1 MTLSAEGFSS
11 EADYRANPRIE
22 VPGKTTRGFL
32 PGPIRPGEWAAELGV
47 GAVIPKSD
55 GDADGKVAWRVE
67 IEFADD
73 PAFADEPYQPT
84 PYNRNPVRTTPG
96 WYSGDFHVH
105 AEHSAYGNATMIDSF
120 NYAFTPVSKGGGGL
134 DFITLSD
141 YVSGSAWGEI
151 GKFQPWFPH
160 NLIIPSAE
168 IITYKGHTNNH
179 GSLHFVDYRTGPI
192 YELQPDGTVKQI
204 RGTRDP
210 RQIFDEVHRFG
221 GWTQINHPT
230 IFPPVDAAAAA
241 LCRGCFWE
249 YTSTQTDYSQV
260 DAFEVATGPAD
271 IAGTQNPFTI
281 SAIARY
287 EQLLTVGYK
296 IAAVGSSDSHKAGD
310 ASGVLDAPIGEARTV
325 VRARNLSMH
334 GIRCGV
340 LNRHT
345 YAKVS
350 GAIAP
355 DIRFVAR
362 PLGANSSQRAII
374 GDTIHALGRQLQG
387 ARAGRERR
395 PAVDRQ
401 GRRDRRDGAGHQQ
414 RLRLPLPG
422 QRERP
427 LAAPGDERIADPGR
441 LDTDLDRAR
450 LERCRARALPLDRLG
465 RHRPDG
471 HAVGDDQQQR
481 QAGRPAHECAR
492 LAAAASPAQR
502 KAGQDRHHDQQQEPA
517 VRDRVADADPA
528 GVGVREVLLRGDP
541 LGADAHD
548 QVGRD
553 PADQQRAEGEP
564 QGRGAVVRAQRHDQ
578 HDRRR
583 RQQRDED
590 HRAQHVE
597 EQREVPGVWADG
609 GEAHAP
615 GLKIITKSRASTA
628 IVMTA
633 YSGRA
638 RSPSPAS
645 YASPRRTPV
654 AAAITQS
661 TSAVRIHPSPML

>member
-1 MTLSAEGFSS
+1 VLRPALVALLLLVPAASAQAAPLTTPCGGRAITPDKVITGEFGTDLNKTYVMVPFDVPTGTTAVRVKYCWDRPESGTQRHTIDLGLYEPRKPGDSVWGEREFRGWGGSSHPDVTLSAEGFSS
-11 EADYRANPRIE
+11 EADYRASPRIE
-22 VPGKTTRGFL
+22 VPGKTTRGFV
-32 PGPIRPGEWAAELGV
+32 PGAIRPGEWAAELGV

-73 PAFADEPYQPT
+73 PAFADEPYRPT

-141 YVSGSAWGEI
+141 YVTTSAWGEI

-192 YELQPDGTVKQI
+192 YELQPDGSVKQI

-210 RQIFDEVHRFG
+210 RQIFDEVHRFS

-374 GDTIHALGRQLQG
+374 GDTIHASGASFKARVLGGNGDQLLIVKNGVTAATVPVTGNDFVYRFQG
-387 ARAGRERR
+387 NGSGRW
-395 PAVDRQ
+395 
-401 GRRDRRDGAGHQQ
+401 
-414 RLRLPLPG
+414 RLQVMNGSLIQDVSTPIWIEPG
-422 QRERP
+422 SSGVVR
-427 LAAPGDERIADPGR
+427 
-441 LDTDLDRAR
+441 
-450 LERCRARALPLDRLG
+450 ERCR
-465 RHRPDG
+465 
-471 HAVGDDQQQR
+471 
-481 QAGRPAHECAR
+481 
-492 LAAAASPAQR
+492 
-502 KAGQDRHHDQQQEPA
+502 
-517 VRDRVADADPA
+517 
-528 GVGVREVLLRGDP
+528 
-541 LGADAHD
+541 
-548 QVGRD
+548 
-553 PADQQRAEGEP
+553 
-564 QGRGAVVRAQRHDQ
+564 
-578 HDRRR
+578 
-583 RQQRDED
+583 
-590 HRAQHVE
+590 
-597 EQREVPGVWADG
+597 
-609 GEAHAP
+609 
-615 GLKIITKSRASTA
+615 
-628 IVMTA
+628 
-633 YSGRA
+633 
-638 RSPSPAS
+638 
-645 YASPRRTPV
+645 
-654 AAAITQS
+654 
-661 TSAVRIHPSPML
+661 

>member
-1 MTLSAEGFSS
+1 M
-11 EADYRANPRIE
+11 
-22 VPGKTTRGFL
+22 
-32 PGPIRPGEWAAELGV
+32 
-47 GAVIPKSD
+47 
-55 GDADGKVAWRVE
+55 
-67 IEFADD
+67 
-73 PAFADEPYQPT
+73 
-84 PYNRNPVRTTPG
+84 
-96 WYSGDFHVH
+96 HVH

-192 YELQPDGTVKQI
+192 YELQSDGTVKQI

-230 IFPPVDAAAAA
+230 IFPPVDPAAAA

-271 IAGTQNPFTI
+271 IGGTQNPFTI

-310 ASGVLDAPIGEARTV
+310 ATGPLDAPIGEARTV
-325 VRARNLSMH
+325 VRAKDLSLR

-362 PLGANSSQRAII
+362 PHGANSFQRAII
-374 GDTIHALGRQLQG
+374 GDTIHASGASFKARVLGGNGDQLLIVKDG
-387 ARAGRERR
+387 TTIATVPVTSDDFVHRFDGNGSGRW
-395 PAVDRQ
+395 
-401 GRRDRRDGAGHQQ
+401 
-414 RLRLPLPG
+414 RLQVMNGSLIQDVSTPIWIEPG
-422 QRERP
+422 STGVVR
-427 LAAPGDERIADPGR
+427 
-441 LDTDLDRAR
+441 
-450 LERCRARALPLDRLG
+450 ERCR
-465 RHRPDG
+465 
-471 HAVGDDQQQR
+471 
-481 QAGRPAHECAR
+481 
-492 LAAAASPAQR
+492 
-502 KAGQDRHHDQQQEPA
+502 
-517 VRDRVADADPA
+517 
-528 GVGVREVLLRGDP
+528 
-541 LGADAHD
+541 
-548 QVGRD
+548 
-553 PADQQRAEGEP
+553 
-564 QGRGAVVRAQRHDQ
+564 
-578 HDRRR
+578 
-583 RQQRDED
+583 
-590 HRAQHVE
+590 
-597 EQREVPGVWADG
+597 
-609 GEAHAP
+609 
-615 GLKIITKSRASTA
+615 
-628 IVMTA
+628 
-633 YSGRA
+633 
-638 RSPSPAS
+638 
-645 YASPRRTPV
+645 
-654 AAAITQS
+654 
-661 TSAVRIHPSPML
+661 